1 MTDPVMTV
9 ASLLQGHALAAH
21 LPAAQGLLNM
31 ACPAQVTGGTDA
43 ALTCAQGE
51 RFTVSRGLAV
61 VPLRGLITPNFF
73 AFERWLGWST
83 CHGIEATMAELAASD
98 DVAAIVLVCDSPGGM
113 VLGCDGAARAVAA
126 ANAVKPVH
134 ALIHPLCA
142 SAAYHIASQARDVAI
157 TPGSWVGSIG
167 ILATATVPVAPGSSG
182 FQTFVQA
189 SSHARAK
196 RPDPTT
202 EEGRTELQRDLDA
215 HEAVFHARVAEG
227 RGLTVEDLR
236 ARMSTTGNAADGG
249 AVFWGQE
256 AVTRGLADT
265 VETEAAFWQRIG
277 AAYAPRPARPA
288 RRGAQARAAA
298 AQALASI

>member
-9 ASLLQGHALAAH
+9 ASLFQGAALAAH
-21 LPAAQGLLNM
+21 MPTAQGLLNM
-31 ACPAQVTGGTDA
+31 ACPAQVSAGTQA
-43 ALTCAQGE
+43 ALTGAQGE

-61 VPLRGLITPNFF
+61 VPLRGLITPNMFVL
-73 AFERWLGWST
+73 ERWLGWST
-83 CHGIEATMAELAASD
+83 CHGIEATMGELAASD
-98 DVAAIVLVCDSPGGM
+98 DVAAIVLVCDSPGGNALA
-113 VLGCDGAARAVAA
+113 VPGAAAAVAA

-142 SAAYHIASQARDVAI
+142 SAAYWIASQARDIAI
-157 TPGSWVGSIG
+157 TPGSWVGSVG
-167 ILATATVPVAPGSSG
+167 VLHTAMHPVQPGASG
-182 FQTFVQA
+182 FQMFLQA

-196 RPDPTT
+196 VPDPSTDT
-202 EEGRTELQRDLDA
+202 GRAEVQRRLDA
-215 HEAVFHARVAEG
+215 MEADFHASVAAG
-227 RGLTVEDLR
+227 RGLSVEDLR
-236 ARMSTTGNAADGG
+236 SRMSTTDNPADGG

-277 AAYAPRPARPA
+277 AAYAPRPARTT